1 LNQNVYLYENN
12 PIMEALE
19 FVTKIKD
26 RQIVVP
32 ERIQSALDSNKD
44 KEIRVIVLIEEDT
57 AEEENESFIQK
68 NVQEQ
73 FLKGYADSDSIY
85 DNL

>member
-1 LNQNVYLYENN
+1 
-12 PIMEALE
+12 MEALE

-32 ERIQSALDSNKD
+32 ENIQPALDNNRD
-44 KEIRVIVLIEEDT
+44 KAIRVIVLIEEDEDET
-57 AEEENESFIQK
+57 ERIIKK
-68 NVQEQ
+68 NVQEE
-73 FLKGYADSDSIY
+73 FLKGYAVTDSVY

>member
-1 LNQNVYLYENN
+1 
-12 PIMEALE
+12 MEALE
-19 FVTKIKD
+19 FITKIKD

-32 ERIQSALDSNKD
+32 DKIQSALDNNKD
-44 KEIRVIVLIEEDT
+44 KEIRVIVLIEE
-57 AEEENESFIQK
+57 NESDTDSESLIKKNIQ
-68 NVQEQ
+68 QE

>member
-1 LNQNVYLYENN
+1 
-12 PIMEALE
+12 MEALE

-32 ERIQSALDSNKD
+32 EKIQSALDSNKD
-44 KEIRVIVLIEEDT
+44 KEIRVIVLIEG
-57 AEEENESFIQK
+57 NESGDDNDSFIK
-68 NVQEQ
+68 KSVQDQ
-73 FLKGYADSDSIY
+73 FLKGYADTDSIY

>member
-1 LNQNVYLYENN
+1 
-12 PIMEALE
+12 MEALE

-32 ERIQSALDSNKD
+32 ENIQPALDNNRD
-44 KEIRVIVLIEEDT
+44 KAIRVIVLIEEDEDET
-57 AEEENESFIQK
+57 ERIIKK
-68 NVQEQ
+68 NVHEE
-73 FLKGYADSDSIY
+73 FLKGYAVTDSVY

>member
-1 LNQNVYLYENN
+1 
-12 PIMEALE
+12 MEALE

-32 ERIQSALDSNKD
+32 EKIQSALDSNKD
-44 KEIRVIVLIEEDT
+44 KEIRVIVLIEGDEQGND
-57 AEEENESFIQK
+57 NDPFIKKSLQD
-68 NVQEQ
+68 Q
-73 FLKGYADSDSIY
+73 FLKGYADTDSIY